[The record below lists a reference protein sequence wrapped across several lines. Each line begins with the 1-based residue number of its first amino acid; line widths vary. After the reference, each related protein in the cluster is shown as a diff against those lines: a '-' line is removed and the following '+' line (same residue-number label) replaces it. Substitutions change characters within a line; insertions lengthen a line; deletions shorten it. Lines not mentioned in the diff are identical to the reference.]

1 MPRQEGKTD
10 IFVNDLLR
18 KSGISL
24 SSQDADINIDL
35 RDALQSASKNGTG
48 NVGYP
53 DYCGIVNGYVFV
65 IEDKASVY
73 DHAKYL
79 DDKETELDMSQQA
92 VKKYALN
99 GAVHYA
105 IKIMASAPYEQLF
118 GFGVSGNED
127 GYRITPFFLRS
138 RETKPMIL
146 EPVNDFNSFSHN
158 NIGTYYCM
166 NVLKEEIDVDKTED
180 EVRKDAAELHEYL
193 RNYGSLTTEQKPIIV
208 SGILIAL
215 SEIDYKNFDINTL
228 VCDKTSSDGEKIF
241 IAIKKALKRIS
252 VENNLILRQFS
263 LIASNVQINTTNP
276 KLGKT
281 PLRFFTEFLYNRIFK
296 NIKYVASPADFIGR
310 FYSEFIS
317 YSGGDGQTLGIILTP
332 THITQLFCDLVK
344 ITDKDKIFDPCCGT
358 GGFLIAALH
367 NIIEQSKKTDE
378 EVRRIK
384 NNQLFGI
391 EMQDYMYTVGFTNL
405 LLRGCNTNNLICDSF
420 FNINTN
426 DLSGNGFTVGMINP
440 PYSQGSSKDK
450 MLYEINF
457 IFRMLGCLAPGA
469 RGIAIVPQS
478 TMVGNSKAELEIKRE
493 ILERH
498 TLEGV
503 ITLNPQTFFGVGVN
517 PCICIFTAGTPHR
530 KDKFVK
536 FIDFTDDGYVAEPKR
551 GLVKTESAD
560 AKKAHMLQ
568 VWNDEIVDDDI
579 CVKCKINFNDD
590 WIYNAQ
596 KNNELNLINELFV
609 PYKEKEELTKVIS
622 KLDTLILSKPNIP
635 RPTIVGKATS
645 DFRVDQIFDVKMSK
659 SINNNKLNSTPG
671 NIPYITRT
679 GLNNGILKFVCE
691 QGIEKLNP
699 GNVITIGVD
708 TQTVFYQKQ
717 AFYCGNNVLSL
728 SSENVDQYIGIF
740 IVGILDQ
747 IIKKK
752 YSYGYGAT
760 LTRIK
765 NLEIPLPITS
775 DGKPDWEFM
784 SDYIKTQFQI
794 VFEEELK
801 RLKSKLDEWY

>member
-92 VKKYALN
+92 IKKYALN

-146 EPVNDFNSFSHN
+146 EPVNDFNSFSHS

-166 NVLKEEIDVDKTED
+166 NVLKEEIDVDKTEN

-241 IAIKKALKRIS
+241 VAIKKALKRIS
-252 VENNLILRQFS
+252 VENSLILRQFS
-263 LIASNVQINTTNP
+263 LIASNVQINTANS

-310 FYSEFIS
+310 FYNEFIS

-332 THITQLFCDLVK
+332 THITQLFCDL
-344 ITDKDKIFDPCCGT
+344 INLTDKDKVFDPCCGT

-367 NIIEQSKKTDE
+367 NMIEKSGKTDE

-457 IFRMLGCLAPGA
+457 IFRMLGCLSPGA

-478 TMVGNSKAELEIKRE
+478 TMFGNSKVESEIKRE

-503 ITLNPQTFFGVGVN
+503 ITLNTQTFFGVGVN
-517 PCICIFTAGTPHR
+517 PCICVFTAGIPHR
-530 KDKFVK
+530 KDKLVK
-536 FIDFTDDGYVAEPKR
+536 FIDFSDDGYVVESKR

-560 AKKAHMLQ
+560 AKKTHMLQ
-568 VWNDEIVDDDI
+568 VWNGEVVDDDI
-579 CVKCKINFNDD
+579 CVCCTICSNDEWLHSSHTKIDVNFKKIN
-590 WIYNAQ
+590 
-596 KNNELNLINELFV
+596 
-609 PYKEKEELTKVIS
+609 YKDI
-622 KLDTLILSKPNIP
+622 
-635 RPTIVGKATS
+635 
-645 DFRVDQIFDVKMSK
+645 
-659 SINNNKLNSTPG
+659 
-671 NIPYITRT
+671 
-679 GLNNGILKFVCE
+679 
-691 QGIEKLNP
+691 
-699 GNVITIGVD
+699 
-708 TQTVFYQKQ
+708 
-717 AFYCGNNVLSL
+717 
-728 SSENVDQYIGIF
+728 
-740 IVGILDQ
+740 
-747 IIKKK
+747 
-752 YSYGYGAT
+752 
-760 LTRIK
+760 IK
-765 NLEIPLPITS
+765 NL
-775 DGKPDWEFM
+775 
-784 SDYIKTQFQI
+784 IKWTQ
-794 VFEEELK
+794 V
-801 RLKSKLDEWY
+801 

>member
-24 SSQDADINIDL
+24 SSQNADINIDL
-35 RDALQSASKNGTG
+35 RDALQTASKNGTG

-92 VKKYALN
+92 IKKYALN

-146 EPVNDFNSFSHN
+146 EPVNDFNSFSHS
-158 NIGTYYCM
+158 NIGTYYCT
-166 NVLKEEIDVDKTED
+166 NVLKEEIDVDKTE
-180 EVRKDAAELHEYL
+180 EEIQRDAAELHEYL
-193 RNYGSLTTEQKPIIV
+193 RSYGSLTTEQKPIIV

-228 VCDKTSSDGEKIF
+228 ICDKTSSDGEKIF
-241 IAIKKALKRIS
+241 VAIKKALKRIS
-252 VENNLILRQFS
+252 VENSLILRQFS
-263 LIASNVQINTTNP
+263 LIASNVQINTTNS

-296 NIKYVASPADFIGR
+296 NIKYVASPADFVGK

-332 THITQLFCDLVK
+332 THITQLFCDLVHL
-344 ITDKDKIFDPCCGT
+344 TDKDKVFDPCCGT

-367 NIIEQSKKTDE
+367 NMIEQSGKTDE
-378 EVRRIK
+378 EVQRIRDG
-384 NNQLFGI
+384 QLYGI
-391 EMQDYMYTVGFTNL
+391 EMQDYMYTVCFTNL
-405 LLRGCNTNNLICDSF
+405 LLRSCNTQNVICDNF
-420 FNINTN
+420 FNINVN
-426 DLSGNGFTVGMINP
+426 NLSGNGFTVGMINP
-440 PYSQGSSKDK
+440 PYSQGSSKDHL
-450 MLYEINF
+450 LYETNF
-457 IFRMLGCLAPGA
+457 VFRMLGCLATRA

-478 TMVGNSKAELEIKRE
+478 TMSGNSKAELEIKRE

-503 ITLNPQTFFGVGVN
+503 ITLNTQTFFGVGVN
-517 PCICIFTAGTPHR
+517 PCICVFTAGVPH
-530 KDKFVK
+530 KKNKLVK
-536 FIDFTDDGYVAEPKR
+536 FIDFSDDGYAVEPKR

-560 AKKAHMLQ
+560 IKKAHMLQ
-568 VWNDEIVDDDI
+568 VWNGEVVDNDMCVCCTVDSNDEWLFSSHARIDADF
-579 CVKCKINFNDD
+579 KKIN
-590 WIYNAQ
+590 Y
-596 KNNELNLINELFV
+596 KN
-609 PYKEKEELTKVIS
+609 
-622 KLDTLILSKPNIP
+622 
-635 RPTIVGKATS
+635 
-645 DFRVDQIFDVKMSK
+645 
-659 SINNNKLNSTPG
+659 
-671 NIPYITRT
+671 
-679 GLNNGILKFVCE
+679 
-691 QGIEKLNP
+691 
-699 GNVITIGVD
+699 
-708 TQTVFYQKQ
+708 
-717 AFYCGNNVLSL
+717 
-728 SSENVDQYIGIF
+728 
-740 IVGILDQ
+740 
-747 IIKKK
+747 IIKD
-752 YSYGYGAT
+752 
-760 LTRIK
+760 LIK
-765 NLEIPLPITS
+765 QTH
-775 DGKPDWEFM
+775 
-784 SDYIKTQFQI
+784 
-794 VFEEELK
+794 V
-801 RLKSKLDEWY
+801 

>member
-35 RDALQSASKNGTG
+35 RDALQTASKNGTG

-92 VKKYALN
+92 IKKYALN

-228 VCDKTSSDGEKIF
+228 ICDKTSSDGEKIF
-241 IAIKKALKRIS
+241 VAIKKALKRIS
-252 VENNLILRQFS
+252 VENSLILRQFS

-310 FYSEFIS
+310 FYNEFIS
-317 YSGGDGQTLGIILTP
+317 YSGGDGQTLGIVLTP
-332 THITQLFCDLVK
+332 THITQLFCDLVN
-344 ITDKDKIFDPCCGT
+344 ITDKDKVFDPCCGT
-358 GGFLIAALH
+358 GGFLIASLH
-367 NIIEQSKKTDE
+367 NMIEQSKKTDE

-478 TMVGNSKAELEIKRE
+478 TMFGNSKAESEIKRE

-517 PCICIFTAGTPHR
+517 PCICVFTAGIPHS
-530 KDKFVK
+530 KDKLVK
-536 FIDFTDDGYVAEPKR
+536 FIDFSDDGYVVEAKR

-568 VWNDEIVDDDI
+568 VWNGEVVDDDI
-579 CVKCKINFNDD
+579 CVCCTINSNDEWLYSSHTKIDVDFTKID
-590 WIYNAQ
+590 Y
-596 KNNELNLINELFV
+596 KNI
-609 PYKEKEELTKVIS
+609 
-622 KLDTLILSKPNIP
+622 
-635 RPTIVGKATS
+635 
-645 DFRVDQIFDVKMSK
+645 
-659 SINNNKLNSTPG
+659 
-671 NIPYITRT
+671 
-679 GLNNGILKFVCE
+679 
-691 QGIEKLNP
+691 
-699 GNVITIGVD
+699 
-708 TQTVFYQKQ
+708 
-717 AFYCGNNVLSL
+717 
-728 SSENVDQYIGIF
+728 
-740 IVGILDQ
+740 
-747 IIKKK
+747 
-752 YSYGYGAT
+752 
-760 LTRIK
+760 IK
-765 NLEIPLPITS
+765 NL
-775 DGKPDWEFM
+775 
-784 SDYIKTQFQI
+784 IK
-794 VFEEELK
+794 
-801 RLKSKLDEWY
+801 

>member
-35 RDALQSASKNGTG
+35 RDALQTASKNGTG

-92 VKKYALN
+92 IKKYALN

-146 EPVNDFNSFSHN
+146 EPVNDFNSFSHS

-166 NVLKEEIDVDKTED
+166 NVLKEEIDVDKTE
-180 EVRKDAAELHEYL
+180 EEIQRDAAELHEFL
-193 RNYGSLTTEQKPIIV
+193 RSYGSLTTEQKPIIV

-228 VCDKTSSDGEKIF
+228 ICDKTSSDGEKIF
-241 IAIKKALKRIS
+241 VAIKKALKRIS
-252 VENNLILRQFS
+252 VENSLILRQFS
-263 LIASNVQINTTNP
+263 LIASNVQINTINS

-296 NIKYVASPADFIGR
+296 NIKYVASPADFVGR
-310 FYSEFIS
+310 FYNEFIS

-332 THITQLFCDLVK
+332 THITQLFCDLVHL
-344 ITDKDKIFDPCCGT
+344 TDKDKVFDPCCGT

-367 NIIEQSKKTDE
+367 NMIEQSGKTDE
-378 EVRRIK
+378 EVQRIRDS
-384 NNQLFGI
+384 QLHGI
-391 EMQDYMYTVGFTNL
+391 EMQDYMYTVCFTNL
-405 LLRGCNTNNLICDSF
+405 LLRSCNTQNVICDNF
-420 FNINTN
+420 FNVNVN
-426 DLSGNGFTVGMINP
+426 NLSGNGFTVGMINP
-440 PYSQGSSKDK
+440 PYSQGSSKDHL
-450 MLYEINF
+450 LYETNF
-457 IFRMLGCLAPGA
+457 VFRMLGCLAPRA

-478 TMVGNSKAELEIKRE
+478 AMFGNSKAELEIKRE

-503 ITLNPQTFFGVGVN
+503 ITLNTQTFFGVGVN
-517 PCICIFTAGTPHR
+517 PCICVFTAGVPHS
-530 KDKFVK
+530 KDKLVK
-536 FIDFTDDGYVAEPKR
+536 FIDFSDDGYVVEPKR
-551 GLVKTESAD
+551 GLIKTESAD
-560 AKKAHMLQ
+560 AKKAHLLQ
-568 VWNDEIVDDDI
+568 VWNDEIVDNSI
-579 CVKCKINFNDD
+579 CIRCRINSSDD
-590 WIYNAQ
+590 WLYNAK
-596 KNNELNLINELFV
+596 KNEELNLTNKLFT
-609 PYKEKEELTKVIS
+609 PYKEKSELIKMIS
-622 KLDTLILSKPNIP
+622 ELDTLILSKPKMS
-635 RPTIVGKATS
+635 RETINEKVTANFTL
-645 DFRVDQIFDVKMSK
+645 RQIFPNIIRGTAIPKRIRK
-659 SINNNKLNSTPG
+659 PG
-671 NIPYITRT
+671 TLPYISASL
-679 GLNNGILKFVCE
+679 LNHGEADFVSVDEKYIYKDCLTVPFIGGENCTFYHDGEFVPSSDVAVLQNENFDKHIYVFLIGIL
-691 QGIEKLNP
+691 
-699 GNVITIGVD
+699 NVIMQKYSFG
-708 TQTVFYQKQ
+708 YKASLERLQKQ
-717 AFYCGNNVLSL
+717 
-728 SSENVDQYIGIF
+728 
-740 IVGILDQ
+740 
-747 IIKKK
+747 
-752 YSYGYGAT
+752 T
-760 LTRIK
+760 
-765 NLEIPLPITS
+765 IPLPITS
-775 DGKPDWEFM
+775 DGKPDFEFM

>member
-35 RDALQSASKNGTG
+35 RDALQTASKNGTG

-92 VKKYALN
+92 IKKYALN

-146 EPVNDFNSFSHN
+146 EPVNDFNSFSHS

-166 NVLKEEIDVDKTED
+166 NVLKEEIDVDKTE
-180 EVRKDAAELHEYL
+180 EEIQRDAAELHEFL
-193 RNYGSLTTEQKPIIV
+193 RSYGSLTTEQKPIIV

-228 VCDKTSSDGEKIF
+228 ICDKTSSDGEKIF
-241 IAIKKALKRIS
+241 VAIKKALKRIS
-252 VENNLILRQFS
+252 VENSLILRQFS
-263 LIASNVQINTTNP
+263 LIASNIQINTTNS

-296 NIKYVASPADFIGR
+296 NIKYVASPTDFIGR
-310 FYSEFIS
+310 FYNEFIS

-332 THITQLFCDLVK
+332 THITQLFCDLVNL
-344 ITDKDKIFDPCCGT
+344 TDKDKVFDPCCGT

-367 NIIEQSKKTDE
+367 NMIEKSGKTDE

-405 LLRGCNTNNLICDSF
+405 LLRSCNTNNLICDSF

-426 DLSGNGFTVGMINP
+426 HLSGNGFTVGMINP

-450 MLYEINF
+450 TLYEINF

-579 CVKCKINFNDD
+579 CVKHKINFNDD

-635 RPTIVGKATS
+635 RPTIVGKATA
-645 DFRVDQIFDVKMSK
+645 DFHIDQIFDVKMSK

-728 SSENVDQYIGIF
+728 SSENVDQYIGVF

-747 IIKKK
+747 IVKKK
-752 YSYGYGAT
+752 YNYGYGAT

>member
-35 RDALQSASKNGTG
+35 RDALQTASKNGTG

-92 VKKYALN
+92 IKKYALN

-146 EPVNDFNSFSHN
+146 EPVNDFNSFSHS

-241 IAIKKALKRIS
+241 VAIKKALKRIS
-252 VENNLILRQFS
+252 VENSLILRQFS

-310 FYSEFIS
+310 FYNEFIS
-317 YSGGDGQTLGIILTP
+317 YSGGDGQTLGIVLTP
-332 THITQLFCDLVK
+332 THITQLFCDLVNL
-344 ITDKDKIFDPCCGT
+344 TDKDKVFDPCCGT
-358 GGFLIAALH
+358 GGFLIASLH
-367 NIIEQSKKTDE
+367 NMIEQSKKTDE

-457 IFRMLGCLAPGA
+457 IFRMLGCLALGA

-478 TMVGNSKAELEIKRE
+478 TMFGNSKAESEIKRE

-517 PCICIFTAGTPHR
+517 PCICVFTAGIPHS
-530 KDKFVK
+530 KDKLVK
-536 FIDFTDDGYVAEPKR
+536 FIDFSDDGYVVEAKR

-560 AKKAHMLQ
+560 TKKAHMLQ
-568 VWNDEIVDDDI
+568 VWNGEIVDNDI
-579 CVKCKINFNDD
+579 CVCCTINSNDEWLYSSHTKIDVDFTKID
-590 WIYNAQ
+590 Y
-596 KNNELNLINELFV
+596 KNI
-609 PYKEKEELTKVIS
+609 
-622 KLDTLILSKPNIP
+622 
-635 RPTIVGKATS
+635 
-645 DFRVDQIFDVKMSK
+645 
-659 SINNNKLNSTPG
+659 
-671 NIPYITRT
+671 
-679 GLNNGILKFVCE
+679 
-691 QGIEKLNP
+691 
-699 GNVITIGVD
+699 
-708 TQTVFYQKQ
+708 
-717 AFYCGNNVLSL
+717 
-728 SSENVDQYIGIF
+728 
-740 IVGILDQ
+740 
-747 IIKKK
+747 
-752 YSYGYGAT
+752 
-760 LTRIK
+760 IK
-765 NLEIPLPITS
+765 NL
-775 DGKPDWEFM
+775 
-784 SDYIKTQFQI
+784 IK
-794 VFEEELK
+794 
-801 RLKSKLDEWY
+801 

>member
-35 RDALQSASKNGTG
+35 RDALQTASKNGTG
-48 NVGYP
+48 NIGYP

-92 VKKYALN
+92 IKKYALN

-146 EPVNDFNSFSHN
+146 EPVNDFNSFSHS

-166 NVLKEEIDVDKTED
+166 NVLKEEIDVDKTE
-180 EVRKDAAELHEYL
+180 EEIQRDAAELHEFL
-193 RNYGSLTTEQKPIIV
+193 RSYGSLTTEQKPIIV

-228 VCDKTSSDGEKIF
+228 ICDKTSSDGEKIF
-241 IAIKKALKRIS
+241 VAIKKALKRIS
-252 VENNLILRQFS
+252 VENSLILRQFS

-296 NIKYVASPADFIGR
+296 NIKYVASPADFVGR

-332 THITQLFCDLVK
+332 THITQLFCDLVHL
-344 ITDKDKIFDPCCGT
+344 TDKDKVFDPCCGT

-367 NIIEQSKKTDE
+367 NMIKQSGKTDE
-378 EVRRIK
+378 EVQRIRDC
-384 NNQLFGI
+384 QLHGI
-391 EMQDYMYTVGFTNL
+391 EMQDYMYTVCFTNL
-405 LLRGCNTNNLICDSF
+405 LLRSCNTQNVICDNF
-420 FNINTN
+420 FNINVN
-426 DLSGNGFTVGMINP
+426 NLSGNGFTVGMINP
-440 PYSQGSSKDK
+440 PYSQGSSKDHL
-450 MLYEINF
+450 LYETNF
-457 IFRMLGCLAPGA
+457 VFRMLGCLAPRA

-478 TMVGNSKAELEIKRE
+478 AMFGNSKAELEIKRE

-503 ITLNPQTFFGVGVN
+503 ITLNTQTFFGVGVN
-517 PCICIFTAGTPHR
+517 PCICVFTAGVPHS
-530 KDKFVK
+530 KDKLVK
-536 FIDFTDDGYVAEPKR
+536 FIDFSDDGYVVEAKR

-560 AKKAHMLQ
+560 AKKAHLLQ
-568 VWNDEIVDDDI
+568 VWNDKIVDNSI
-579 CVKCKINFNDD
+579 CIKCRINFSDD
-590 WIYNAQ
+590 WLYNAK
-596 KNNELNLINELFV
+596 KNEELNLTNKLFT
-609 PYKEKEELTKVIS
+609 PYKEKSELIKMIS
-622 KLDTLILSKPNIP
+622 ELDALILSKPKMS
-635 RPTIVGKATS
+635 RETINEKVTANFTLG
-645 DFRVDQIFDVKMSK
+645 QIFPNIIRGTAIPKRIRK
-659 SINNNKLNSTPG
+659 PG
-671 NIPYITRT
+671 TLPYISASL
-679 GLNNGILKFVCE
+679 LNHGEADFVSVDEKYIYKDCLTVPFIGGENCTFYHDGEFVPSSDVAVLQNENFDKHIYVFLIGIL
-691 QGIEKLNP
+691 
-699 GNVITIGVD
+699 NVIMRKYSFG
-708 TQTVFYQKQ
+708 YKASLERLQKQ
-717 AFYCGNNVLSL
+717 
-728 SSENVDQYIGIF
+728 
-740 IVGILDQ
+740 
-747 IIKKK
+747 
-752 YSYGYGAT
+752 T
-760 LTRIK
+760 
-765 NLEIPLPITS
+765 IPLPITS

>member
-1 MPRQEGKTD
+1 MPRQESKTD

-35 RDALQSASKNGTG
+35 RDALQTASKNGTG

-79 DDKETELDMSQQA
+79 DNEETELDMSQQA
-92 VKKYALN
+92 IKKYALN

-146 EPVNDFNSFSHN
+146 EPVNDFNSFSHS
-158 NIGTYYCM
+158 NIGTYYCT
-166 NVLKEEIDVDKTED
+166 NVLKEEIDVDKTEE

-193 RNYGSLTTEQKPIIV
+193 RSYGSLTTEQKPIIV

-228 VCDKTSSDGEKIF
+228 ICDKTSSDGEKIF
-241 IAIKKALKRIS
+241 VAIKKALKRIS
-252 VENNLILRQFS
+252 VENSLILRQFS
-263 LIASNVQINTTNP
+263 LIASNVQINTTNS

-332 THITQLFCDLVK
+332 THITQLFCDLVNL
-344 ITDKDKIFDPCCGT
+344 TDKDKVFDPCCGT

-367 NIIEQSKKTDE
+367 NMIEKSKKTDE
-378 EVRRIK
+378 EVQRIRDT
-384 NNQLFGI
+384 QLYGI
-391 EMQDYMYTVGFTNL
+391 EMQDYMYTVCFTNL
-405 LLRGCNTNNLICDSF
+405 LLRSCNTQNIICDSF
-420 FNINTN
+420 FNVNAN
-426 DLSGNGFTVGMINP
+426 NLSVNGFTVGMINP

-450 MLYEINF
+450 LLYEINF
-457 IFRMLGCLAPGA
+457 VFRMLGCLAPKA
-469 RGIAIVPQS
+469 RGIAIIPQS
-478 TMVGNSKAELEIKRE
+478 SMVGNSKAELEIKRE

-517 PCICIFTAGTPHR
+517 PCICIFTVGTPHR
-530 KDKFVK
+530 KDKLVK
-536 FIDFTDDGYVAEPKR
+536 FIDFTDDGYIVEAKR

-560 AKKAHMLQ
+560 TKKAHMLQ
-568 VWNDEIVDDDI
+568 VWNDEIIDDNI
-579 CVKCKINFNDD
+579 CVKRKINFNDD

-596 KNNELNLINELFV
+596 KNNKLNLINKLFV

-622 KLDTLILSKPNIP
+622 KLDTLILSRPNIP
-635 RPTIVGKATS
+635 RPTIVGKATANFS
-645 DFRVDQIFDVKMSK
+645 LGQIF
-659 SINNNKLNSTPG
+659 STITRGIQITKRNRKPG
-671 NIPYITRT
+671 TLPYISASL
-679 GLNNGILKFVCE
+679 LNHGEADFISVDEKYIYKDCLTVPFIGGENCTFYHDGKFVPSANVVILKN
-691 QGIEKLNP
+691 EKLDKFMY
-699 GNVITIGVD
+699 TFLIGIINIIMTRFNYGYVASLERL
-708 TQTVFYQKQ
+708 QKQ
-717 AFYCGNNVLSL
+717 
-728 SSENVDQYIGIF
+728 
-740 IVGILDQ
+740 
-747 IIKKK
+747 
-752 YSYGYGAT
+752 T
-760 LTRIK
+760 
-765 NLEIPLPITS
+765 IPLPITS
-775 DGKPDWEFM
+775 EGKPDWEFM

>member
-35 RDALQSASKNGTG
+35 RDALQTASKNGTG

-79 DDKETELDMSQQA
+79 DDEETELDMSQQA
-92 VKKYALN
+92 IKKYALN

-146 EPVNDFNSFSHN
+146 EPVNDFNSFSHS
-158 NIGTYYCM
+158 NIGTYYCT
-166 NVLKEEIDVDKTED
+166 NVLKEEIDVDKTEE

-193 RNYGSLTTEQKPIIV
+193 RSYGSLTTEQKPIIV

-228 VCDKTSSDGEKIF
+228 ICDKTSSDGEKIF
-241 IAIKKALKRIS
+241 VAIKKALKRIS
-252 VENNLILRQFS
+252 VENSLILRQFS
-263 LIASNVQINTTNP
+263 LIASNVQINTTNS

-281 PLRFFTEFLYNRIFK
+281 PLRFFTEFLYSRIFK

-332 THITQLFCDLVK
+332 THITQLFCDLVNL
-344 ITDKDKIFDPCCGT
+344 TDKDKVFDPCCGT

-367 NIIEQSKKTDE
+367 NMIEKSKKTDE
-378 EVRRIK
+378 EVQRIRDT
-384 NNQLFGI
+384 QLYGI
-391 EMQDYMYTVGFTNL
+391 EMQDYMYTVCFTNL
-405 LLRGCNTNNLICDSF
+405 LLRSCNTQNIICDSF
-420 FNINTN
+420 FNVNAN
-426 DLSGNGFTVGMINP
+426 NLSVNGFTVGMINP

-450 MLYEINF
+450 LLYEINF
-457 IFRMLGCLAPGA
+457 IFRMLGCLAPKA
-469 RGIAIVPQS
+469 RGIAIIPQS
-478 TMVGNSKAELEIKRE
+478 SMVGNSKAELEIKRE

-517 PCICIFTAGTPHR
+517 PCICIFTVGTPHR
-530 KDKFVK
+530 KDKLVK
-536 FIDFTDDGYVAEPKR
+536 FIDFTDDGYIVEAKR

-560 AKKAHMLQ
+560 TKKAHMLQ
-568 VWNDEIVDDDI
+568 VWNDEIIDDNI
-579 CVKCKINFNDD
+579 CVKRKINFNDD

-596 KNNELNLINELFV
+596 KNNKLNLINKLFV

-622 KLDTLILSKPNIP
+622 KLDTLILSRPNIP
-635 RPTIVGKATS
+635 RPTIVGKATANFS
-645 DFRVDQIFDVKMSK
+645 LGQIF
-659 SINNNKLNSTPG
+659 STITRGIQITKRNRKPG
-671 NIPYITRT
+671 TLPYISASL
-679 GLNNGILKFVCE
+679 LNHGEADFISVDEKYIYKDCLTVPFIGGENCTFYHDGKFVPSANVIILKN
-691 QGIEKLNP
+691 EKLDKFMY
-699 GNVITIGVD
+699 TFLIGIINIIMTRFNYGYVASLERL
-708 TQTVFYQKQ
+708 QKQ
-717 AFYCGNNVLSL
+717 
-728 SSENVDQYIGIF
+728 
-740 IVGILDQ
+740 
-747 IIKKK
+747 
-752 YSYGYGAT
+752 T
-760 LTRIK
+760 
-765 NLEIPLPITS
+765 IPLPITS
-775 DGKPDWEFM
+775 EGKPDWEFM

>member
-35 RDALQSASKNGTG
+35 RDALQTASKNGTG

-92 VKKYALN
+92 IKKYALN

-146 EPVNDFNSFSHN
+146 EPVNDFNSFSHS

-166 NVLKEEIDVDKTED
+166 NVLKEEIDVDKTE
-180 EVRKDAAELHEYL
+180 EEIQRDAAELHEFL
-193 RNYGSLTTEQKPIIV
+193 RSYGSLTTEQKPIIV

-228 VCDKTSSDGEKIF
+228 ICDKTSSDGEKIF
-241 IAIKKALKRIS
+241 VAIKKALKRIS
-252 VENNLILRQFS
+252 VENSLILRQFS
-263 LIASNVQINTTNP
+263 LIASNVQINTINS

-296 NIKYVASPADFIGR
+296 NIKYVASPADFVGR

-332 THITQLFCDLVK
+332 THITQLFCDL
-344 ITDKDKIFDPCCGT
+344 IHLTDKDKVFDPCCGT

-367 NIIEQSKKTDE
+367 NMIEQSGKTDE
-378 EVRRIK
+378 EVQRIRDG
-384 NNQLFGI
+384 QLHGI
-391 EMQDYMYTVGFTNL
+391 EMQDYMYTVCFTNL
-405 LLRGCNTNNLICDSF
+405 LLRSCNTQNVICDNF
-420 FNINTN
+420 FNVNVN
-426 DLSGNGFTVGMINP
+426 NLSGNGFTVGMINP
-440 PYSQGSSKDK
+440 PYSQGSSKDHL
-450 MLYEINF
+450 LYETNF
-457 IFRMLGCLAPGA
+457 VFRMLGCLAPRA

-478 TMVGNSKAELEIKRE
+478 AMFGNSKAELEIKRE

-503 ITLNPQTFFGVGVN
+503 ITLNTQTFFGVGVN
-517 PCICIFTAGTPHR
+517 PCICVFTAGVPHS
-530 KDKFVK
+530 KDKLVK
-536 FIDFTDDGYVAEPKR
+536 FIDFSDDGYVVEPKR

-560 AKKAHMLQ
+560 AKKAHLLQ
-568 VWNDEIVDDDI
+568 VWNDEIVDNSI
-579 CVKCKINFNDD
+579 CIKCRINSSDD
-590 WIYNAQ
+590 WLYNAK
-596 KNNELNLINELFV
+596 KNEELNLTNKLFT
-609 PYKEKEELTKVIS
+609 PYKEKSELIKMIS
-622 KLDTLILSKPNIP
+622 ELDTLILSKPKMS
-635 RPTIVGKATS
+635 RETINEKVTANFTLG
-645 DFRVDQIFDVKMSK
+645 QIFPNIIRGTAIPKRIRK
-659 SINNNKLNSTPG
+659 PG
-671 NIPYITRT
+671 TLPYISASL
-679 GLNNGILKFVCE
+679 LNHGEADFVSVDEKYIYKDCLTVPFIGGENCTFYHDGEFVPSSDVAVLQNENFDKHIYVFLIGIL
-691 QGIEKLNP
+691 
-699 GNVITIGVD
+699 NVIMQKYSFG
-708 TQTVFYQKQ
+708 YKASLERLQKQ
-717 AFYCGNNVLSL
+717 
-728 SSENVDQYIGIF
+728 
-740 IVGILDQ
+740 
-747 IIKKK
+747 
-752 YSYGYGAT
+752 T
-760 LTRIK
+760 
-765 NLEIPLPITS
+765 IPLPITS

>member
-35 RDALQSASKNGTG
+35 RDALQTASKNGTG

-92 VKKYALN
+92 IKKYALN

-146 EPVNDFNSFSHN
+146 EPVNDFNSFSHD

-166 NVLKEEIDVDKTED
+166 NVLKEEIDVDKTEE

-252 VENNLILRQFS
+252 VENSLILRRFS
-263 LIASNVQINTTNP
+263 LIASNVQINTTNS

-296 NIKYVASPADFIGR
+296 NIKYVASPADFVGR
-310 FYSEFIS
+310 FYNEFIS
-317 YSGGDGQTLGIILTP
+317 YSGGDGQTLGIVLTP
-332 THITQLFCDLVK
+332 THITQLFCDLVHL
-344 ITDKDKIFDPCCGT
+344 TDKDKVFDPCCGT

-367 NIIEQSKKTDE
+367 NMIEQSGKTDE
-378 EVRRIK
+378 EIRKIK
-384 NNQLFGI
+384 NNQLFGV

-478 TMVGNSKAELEIKRE
+478 TMFGNSKVESEIKRE

-517 PCICIFTAGTPHR
+517 PCICVFTAGIPHS
-530 KDKFVK
+530 KDKLVK
-536 FIDFTDDGYVAEPKR
+536 FIDFSDDGYVVEAKR

-568 VWNDEIVDDDI
+568 VWNGEVVDDNI
-579 CVKCKINFNDD
+579 CVCCTICSNDEWLHSSHTKIDVNFKKIN
-590 WIYNAQ
+590 
-596 KNNELNLINELFV
+596 
-609 PYKEKEELTKVIS
+609 YKDI
-622 KLDTLILSKPNIP
+622 
-635 RPTIVGKATS
+635 
-645 DFRVDQIFDVKMSK
+645 
-659 SINNNKLNSTPG
+659 
-671 NIPYITRT
+671 
-679 GLNNGILKFVCE
+679 
-691 QGIEKLNP
+691 
-699 GNVITIGVD
+699 
-708 TQTVFYQKQ
+708 
-717 AFYCGNNVLSL
+717 
-728 SSENVDQYIGIF
+728 
-740 IVGILDQ
+740 
-747 IIKKK
+747 
-752 YSYGYGAT
+752 
-760 LTRIK
+760 IK
-765 NLEIPLPITS
+765 NL
-775 DGKPDWEFM
+775 
-784 SDYIKTQFQI
+784 IKWTQ
-794 VFEEELK
+794 V
-801 RLKSKLDEWY
+801 

>member
-35 RDALQSASKNGTG
+35 RDALQTASKNGTG

-92 VKKYALN
+92 IKKYALN

-146 EPVNDFNSFSHN
+146 EPVNDFNSFSHS

-166 NVLKEEIDVDKTED
+166 NVLKEEIDVDKTE
-180 EVRKDAAELHEYL
+180 EEIQRDAAELHEFL
-193 RNYGSLTTEQKPIIV
+193 RSYGSLTTEQKPIIV

-228 VCDKTSSDGEKIF
+228 ICDKTSSDGEKIF
-241 IAIKKALKRIS
+241 VAIKKALKRIS
-252 VENNLILRQFS
+252 VENSLILRQFS
-263 LIASNVQINTTNP
+263 LIASNVQINTINS

-296 NIKYVASPADFIGR
+296 NIKYVASPADFVGR
-310 FYSEFIS
+310 FYNEFIS

-332 THITQLFCDLVK
+332 THITQLFCDLVHL
-344 ITDKDKIFDPCCGT
+344 TDKDKVFDPCCGT

-367 NIIEQSKKTDE
+367 NMIEQSGKTDE
-378 EVRRIK
+378 EVQRIRDS
-384 NNQLFGI
+384 QLHGI
-391 EMQDYMYTVGFTNL
+391 EMQDYMYTVCFTNL
-405 LLRGCNTNNLICDSF
+405 LLRSCNTQNVICDNF
-420 FNINTN
+420 FNVNVN
-426 DLSGNGFTVGMINP
+426 NLSGNGFTVGMINP
-440 PYSQGSSKDK
+440 PYSQGSSKDHL
-450 MLYEINF
+450 LYETNF
-457 IFRMLGCLAPGA
+457 VFRMLGCLAPRA

-478 TMVGNSKAELEIKRE
+478 AMFGNSKAELEIKRE

-503 ITLNPQTFFGVGVN
+503 ITLNTQTFFGVGVN
-517 PCICIFTAGTPHR
+517 PCICVFTAGVPHN
-530 KDKFVK
+530 KDKLVK
-536 FIDFTDDGYVAEPKR
+536 FIDFSDDGYVVEPKR
-551 GLVKTESAD
+551 GLIKTESAD
-560 AKKAHMLQ
+560 AKKAHLLQ
-568 VWNDEIVDDDI
+568 VWNDEIVDNSI
-579 CVKCKINFNDD
+579 CIRCRINSSDD
-590 WIYNAQ
+590 WLYNAK
-596 KNNELNLINELFV
+596 KNEELNLTNKLFT
-609 PYKEKEELTKVIS
+609 PYKEKSELIKMIS
-622 KLDTLILSKPNIP
+622 ELDTLILSKPKMS
-635 RPTIVGKATS
+635 RETINEKVTANFTL
-645 DFRVDQIFDVKMSK
+645 RQIFPNIIRGTAIPKRIRK
-659 SINNNKLNSTPG
+659 PG
-671 NIPYITRT
+671 TLPYISASL
-679 GLNNGILKFVCE
+679 LNHGEADFVSVDEKYIYKDCLTVPFIGGENCTFYHDGEFVPSSDVAVLQNENFDKHIYVFLIGIL
-691 QGIEKLNP
+691 
-699 GNVITIGVD
+699 NVIMQKYSFG
-708 TQTVFYQKQ
+708 YKASLERLQKQ
-717 AFYCGNNVLSL
+717 
-728 SSENVDQYIGIF
+728 
-740 IVGILDQ
+740 
-747 IIKKK
+747 
-752 YSYGYGAT
+752 T
-760 LTRIK
+760 
-765 NLEIPLPITS
+765 IPLPITS
-775 DGKPDWEFM
+775 DGKPDFEFM

>member
-35 RDALQSASKNGTG
+35 RDALQTASKNGTG

-92 VKKYALN
+92 IKKYALN

-146 EPVNDFNSFSHN
+146 EPVNDFNSFSHD

-166 NVLKEEIDVDKTED
+166 NVLKEEIDVDKTEE

-252 VENNLILRQFS
+252 VENSLILRRFS
-263 LIASNVQINTTNP
+263 LIASNVQINTTNSR
-276 KLGKT
+276 LGKT

-296 NIKYVASPADFIGR
+296 NIKYVASPADFVGR
-310 FYSEFIS
+310 FYNEFIS
-317 YSGGDGQTLGIILTP
+317 YSGGDGQTLGIVLTP
-332 THITQLFCDLVK
+332 THITQLFCDLVHL
-344 ITDKDKIFDPCCGT
+344 TDKDKVFDPCCGT

-367 NIIEQSKKTDE
+367 NMIEQSGKTDE
-378 EVRRIK
+378 EIRRIK
-384 NNQLFGI
+384 NNQLFGV

-478 TMVGNSKAELEIKRE
+478 TMFGNSKVESEIKRE

-517 PCICIFTAGTPHR
+517 PCICVFTAGIPHS
-530 KDKFVK
+530 KDKLIK
-536 FIDFTDDGYVAEPKR
+536 FIDFSDDGYVVEAKR

-568 VWNDEIVDDDI
+568 VWNGEVVDDNI
-579 CVKCKINFNDD
+579 CVCCTICSNDEWLYSSHTKIDVNFKKIN
-590 WIYNAQ
+590 
-596 KNNELNLINELFV
+596 
-609 PYKEKEELTKVIS
+609 YKDI
-622 KLDTLILSKPNIP
+622 
-635 RPTIVGKATS
+635 
-645 DFRVDQIFDVKMSK
+645 
-659 SINNNKLNSTPG
+659 
-671 NIPYITRT
+671 
-679 GLNNGILKFVCE
+679 
-691 QGIEKLNP
+691 
-699 GNVITIGVD
+699 
-708 TQTVFYQKQ
+708 
-717 AFYCGNNVLSL
+717 
-728 SSENVDQYIGIF
+728 
-740 IVGILDQ
+740 
-747 IIKKK
+747 
-752 YSYGYGAT
+752 
-760 LTRIK
+760 IK
-765 NLEIPLPITS
+765 NL
-775 DGKPDWEFM
+775 
-784 SDYIKTQFQI
+784 IKWTQ
-794 VFEEELK
+794 V
-801 RLKSKLDEWY
+801 

>member
-35 RDALQSASKNGTG
+35 RDALQTASKNGTG

-92 VKKYALN
+92 IKKYALN

-146 EPVNDFNSFSHN
+146 EPVNDFNSFSHS

-166 NVLKEEIDVDKTED
+166 NVLKEDIDVDKTED
-180 EVRKDAAELHEYL
+180 EVRKDAAELHEFL
-193 RNYGSLTTEQKPIIV
+193 RSYGSLTTEQKPIIV

-215 SEIDYKNFDINTL
+215 SEIDYKNFDISTL
-228 VCDKTSSDGEKIF
+228 ICDKTSSDGEKIF
-241 IAIKKALKRIS
+241 VAIKKALKRIS
-252 VENNLILRQFS
+252 VENSLILRQFS

-296 NIKYVASPADFIGR
+296 NIKYVASPADFVGR

-332 THITQLFCDLVK
+332 THITQLFCDL
-344 ITDKDKIFDPCCGT
+344 IHLTDKDKVFDPCCGT

-367 NIIEQSKKTDE
+367 NMIEKSGKTDE

-405 LLRGCNTNNLICDSF
+405 LLRSCNTNNLICDSF

-426 DLSGNGFTVGMINP
+426 HLSGNGFTVGMINP

-450 MLYEINF
+450 ILYEINF
-457 IFRMLGCLAPGA
+457 VFRMLGCLSPGA

-478 TMVGNSKAELEIKRE
+478 TMFGNSKA
-493 ILERH
+493 
-498 TLEGV
+498 
-503 ITLNPQTFFGVGVN
+503 
-517 PCICIFTAGTPHR
+517 
-530 KDKFVK
+530 
-536 FIDFTDDGYVAEPKR
+536 
-551 GLVKTESAD
+551 
-560 AKKAHMLQ
+560 
-568 VWNDEIVDDDI
+568 
-579 CVKCKINFNDD
+579 
-590 WIYNAQ
+590 
-596 KNNELNLINELFV
+596 
-609 PYKEKEELTKVIS
+609 
-622 KLDTLILSKPNIP
+622 
-635 RPTIVGKATS
+635 
-645 DFRVDQIFDVKMSK
+645 
-659 SINNNKLNSTPG
+659 
-671 NIPYITRT
+671 
-679 GLNNGILKFVCE
+679 
-691 QGIEKLNP
+691 
-699 GNVITIGVD
+699 
-708 TQTVFYQKQ
+708 
-717 AFYCGNNVLSL
+717 
-728 SSENVDQYIGIF
+728 
-740 IVGILDQ
+740 
-747 IIKKK
+747 
-752 YSYGYGAT
+752 
-760 LTRIK
+760 
-765 NLEIPLPITS
+765 
-775 DGKPDWEFM
+775 
-784 SDYIKTQFQI
+784 
-794 VFEEELK
+794 
-801 RLKSKLDEWY
+801 

>member
-1 MPRQEGKTD
+1 MSRQEGKTD

-18 KSGISL
+18 KSGINL

-35 RDALQSASKNGTG
+35 RDALQTASKNGTG

-73 DHAKYL
+73 DHVKYL

-92 VKKYALN
+92 IKKYALN

-146 EPVNDFNSFSHN
+146 EPVNDFNSFSHS

-166 NVLKEEIDVDKTED
+166 NVLKEEIDVDKTE
-180 EVRKDAAELHEYL
+180 EEIQRDAAELHEFL
-193 RNYGSLTTEQKPIIV
+193 RSYGSLTTEQKPIIV

-215 SEIDYKNFDINTL
+215 SEIDYKNFDISTL
-228 VCDKTSSDGEKIF
+228 ICDKTSSDGEKIF

-252 VENNLILRQFS
+252 VENSLILRQFS

-296 NIKYVASPADFIGR
+296 NIKYVASPADFVGR
-310 FYSEFIS
+310 FYNEFIS
-317 YSGGDGQTLGIILTP
+317 YSGGDGQTLGIVLTP
-332 THITQLFCDLVK
+332 THITQLFCDLVHL
-344 ITDKDKIFDPCCGT
+344 TDKDKVFDPCCGT

-367 NIIEQSKKTDE
+367 NMIEQSGKTDE
-378 EVRRIK
+378 EVQRIRDG
-384 NNQLFGI
+384 QLHGI
-391 EMQDYMYTVGFTNL
+391 EMQDYMYTVCFTNL
-405 LLRGCNTNNLICDSF
+405 LLRSCNTQNVICDNF
-420 FNINTN
+420 FNVNVN
-426 DLSGNGFTVGMINP
+426 SLSGNGFTVGMINP
-440 PYSQGSSKDK
+440 PYSQGSSKDHL
-450 MLYEINF
+450 LYETNF
-457 IFRMLGCLAPGA
+457 VFRMLGCLAPRA

-478 TMVGNSKAELEIKRE
+478 AMFGNSKAELEIKRE

-503 ITLNPQTFFGVGVN
+503 ITLNTQTFFGVGVN
-517 PCICIFTAGTPHR
+517 PCICVFTAGVPHS
-530 KDKFVK
+530 KDKLVK
-536 FIDFTDDGYVAEPKR
+536 FIDFSDDGYIVEPKR

-560 AKKAHMLQ
+560 AKKAHLLQ
-568 VWNDEIVDDDI
+568 VWNDEIVDNSI
-579 CVKCKINFNDD
+579 CIKCRINFSDD
-590 WIYNAQ
+590 WLYNAK
-596 KNNELNLINELFV
+596 KNEELNLTNKLFT
-609 PYKEKEELTKVIS
+609 PYKEKSELIKMIS
-622 KLDTLILSKPNIP
+622 ELDTLILSKPKMS
-635 RPTIVGKATS
+635 RETINEKVTANFTLG
-645 DFRVDQIFDVKMSK
+645 QIFPNIIRGTAIPKRIRK
-659 SINNNKLNSTPG
+659 PG
-671 NIPYITRT
+671 TLPYISASL
-679 GLNNGILKFVCE
+679 LNHGEADFVSVDEKYIYKDCLTVPFIGGENCTFYHDGEFVPSSDVAVLQNENFDKHIYVFLIGIL
-691 QGIEKLNP
+691 
-699 GNVITIGVD
+699 NVIMQKYSFG
-708 TQTVFYQKQ
+708 YKASLERLQKQ
-717 AFYCGNNVLSL
+717 
-728 SSENVDQYIGIF
+728 
-740 IVGILDQ
+740 
-747 IIKKK
+747 
-752 YSYGYGAT
+752 T
-760 LTRIK
+760 
-765 NLEIPLPITS
+765 IPLPITS

>member
-35 RDALQSASKNGTG
+35 RDALQTASKNGTG

-73 DHAKYL
+73 DHAKYI

-92 VKKYALN
+92 IKKYALN

-241 IAIKKALKRIS
+241 VAIKKALKRIS
-252 VENNLILRQFS
+252 VENSLILRQFS

-310 FYSEFIS
+310 FYNEFIS
-317 YSGGDGQTLGIILTP
+317 YSGGDGQTLGIVLTP
-332 THITQLFCDLVK
+332 THITQLFCDLVNL
-344 ITDKDKIFDPCCGT
+344 TDKDKVFDPCCGT
-358 GGFLIAALH
+358 GGFLIASLH
-367 NIIEQSKKTDE
+367 NMIEQSKKTDE

-478 TMVGNSKAELEIKRE
+478 TMFGNSKAESEIKRE

-517 PCICIFTAGTPHR
+517 PCICVFTAGIPHS
-530 KDKFVK
+530 KDKLVK
-536 FIDFTDDGYVAEPKR
+536 FIDFSDDGYVVEPKR
-551 GLVKTESAD
+551 GLIKTESAD

-568 VWNDEIVDDDI
+568 VWNGEVVDDDI
-579 CVKCKINFNDD
+579 CVCCTICSNDEWLHSSHTKIDVNFKKIN
-590 WIYNAQ
+590 
-596 KNNELNLINELFV
+596 
-609 PYKEKEELTKVIS
+609 YKDI
-622 KLDTLILSKPNIP
+622 
-635 RPTIVGKATS
+635 
-645 DFRVDQIFDVKMSK
+645 
-659 SINNNKLNSTPG
+659 
-671 NIPYITRT
+671 
-679 GLNNGILKFVCE
+679 
-691 QGIEKLNP
+691 
-699 GNVITIGVD
+699 
-708 TQTVFYQKQ
+708 
-717 AFYCGNNVLSL
+717 
-728 SSENVDQYIGIF
+728 
-740 IVGILDQ
+740 
-747 IIKKK
+747 
-752 YSYGYGAT
+752 
-760 LTRIK
+760 IK
-765 NLEIPLPITS
+765 NL
-775 DGKPDWEFM
+775 
-784 SDYIKTQFQI
+784 IKWT
-794 VFEEELK
+794 
-801 RLKSKLDEWY
+801 

>member
-35 RDALQSASKNGTG
+35 RDALQTASKNGTG

-92 VKKYALN
+92 IKKYALN

-146 EPVNDFNSFSHN
+146 EPVNDFNSFSHD

-166 NVLKEEIDVDKTED
+166 NVLKEEIDVDKTEE

-252 VENNLILRQFS
+252 VENSLILRRFS
-263 LIASNVQINTTNP
+263 LIASNVQINTTNS

-296 NIKYVASPADFIGR
+296 NIKYVASPADFVGR
-310 FYSEFIS
+310 FYNEFIS
-317 YSGGDGQTLGIILTP
+317 YSGGDGQTLGIVLTP
-332 THITQLFCDLVK
+332 THITQLFCDLVHL
-344 ITDKDKIFDPCCGT
+344 TDKDKVFDPCCGT

-367 NIIEQSKKTDE
+367 NMIEQSGKTDE
-378 EVRRIK
+378 EIRRIK
-384 NNQLFGI
+384 NNQLFGV

-478 TMVGNSKAELEIKRE
+478 TMFGNSKVESEIKRE

-517 PCICIFTAGTPHR
+517 PCICVFTAGIPHS
-530 KDKFVK
+530 KDKLIK
-536 FIDFTDDGYVAEPKR
+536 FIDFSDDGYVVEAKR

-568 VWNDEIVDDDI
+568 VWNGEIVDDNI
-579 CVKCKINFNDD
+579 CVCCTICSNDEWLYSSHTKIDVNFKKIN
-590 WIYNAQ
+590 
-596 KNNELNLINELFV
+596 
-609 PYKEKEELTKVIS
+609 YKDI
-622 KLDTLILSKPNIP
+622 
-635 RPTIVGKATS
+635 
-645 DFRVDQIFDVKMSK
+645 
-659 SINNNKLNSTPG
+659 
-671 NIPYITRT
+671 
-679 GLNNGILKFVCE
+679 
-691 QGIEKLNP
+691 
-699 GNVITIGVD
+699 
-708 TQTVFYQKQ
+708 
-717 AFYCGNNVLSL
+717 
-728 SSENVDQYIGIF
+728 
-740 IVGILDQ
+740 
-747 IIKKK
+747 
-752 YSYGYGAT
+752 
-760 LTRIK
+760 IK
-765 NLEIPLPITS
+765 NL
-775 DGKPDWEFM
+775 
-784 SDYIKTQFQI
+784 IKWTQ
-794 VFEEELK
+794 V
-801 RLKSKLDEWY
+801 

>member
-35 RDALQSASKNGTG
+35 RDALQTASKNGTG
-48 NVGYP
+48 NIGYP

-92 VKKYALN
+92 IKKYALN

-146 EPVNDFNSFSHN
+146 EPVNDFNSFSHS
-158 NIGTYYCM
+158 NIGTYYCI
-166 NVLKEEIDVDKTED
+166 NVLKEEIDVDKTE
-180 EVRKDAAELHEYL
+180 EEIQRDAAELHEFL
-193 RNYGSLTTEQKPIIV
+193 RSYGSLTTEQKPIIV

-228 VCDKTSSDGEKIF
+228 ICDKTSSDGEKIF
-241 IAIKKALKRIS
+241 VAIKKALKRIS
-252 VENNLILRQFS
+252 VENSLILRQFS
-263 LIASNVQINTTNP
+263 LIASNVQINTINS

-296 NIKYVASPADFIGR
+296 NIKYVASPADFVGR

-332 THITQLFCDLVK
+332 THITQLFCDL
-344 ITDKDKIFDPCCGT
+344 IHLTDKDKVFDPCCGT

-367 NIIEQSKKTDE
+367 NMIEQSGKTDE
-378 EVRRIK
+378 EVQRIRDG
-384 NNQLFGI
+384 QLHGI
-391 EMQDYMYTVGFTNL
+391 EMQDYMYTVCFTNL
-405 LLRGCNTNNLICDSF
+405 LLRSCNTQNVICDNF
-420 FNINTN
+420 FNVNVN
-426 DLSGNGFTVGMINP
+426 NLSGNGFTVGMINP
-440 PYSQGSSKDK
+440 PYSQGSSKDHL
-450 MLYEINF
+450 LYETNF
-457 IFRMLGCLAPGA
+457 VFRMLGCLAPRA

-478 TMVGNSKAELEIKRE
+478 AMFGNSKAELEIKRE

-503 ITLNPQTFFGVGVN
+503 ITLNTQTFFGVGVN
-517 PCICIFTAGTPHR
+517 PCICVFTAGVPHS
-530 KDKFVK
+530 KDKLVK
-536 FIDFTDDGYVAEPKR
+536 FIDFSDDGYVVEPKR

-560 AKKAHMLQ
+560 AKKAHLLQ
-568 VWNDEIVDDDI
+568 VWNDEIVDNSI
-579 CVKCKINFNDD
+579 CIKCRINSSDD
-590 WIYNAQ
+590 WLYNAK
-596 KNNELNLINELFV
+596 KNEELNLTNKLFT
-609 PYKEKEELTKVIS
+609 PYKEKSELIKMIS
-622 KLDTLILSKPNIP
+622 ELDTLILSKPKIS
-635 RPTIVGKATS
+635 RETINEKVTANFTLG
-645 DFRVDQIFDVKMSK
+645 QIFPNIIRGTAIPKRIRK
-659 SINNNKLNSTPG
+659 PG
-671 NIPYITRT
+671 TFPYISASL
-679 GLNNGILKFVCE
+679 LNHGEAGFISVDEKYIYKDCLTVPFIGGENCTFYHDGEFVPSSDVAVLQNENFDKHIYVFLIGIL
-691 QGIEKLNP
+691 
-699 GNVITIGVD
+699 NVIMQKYSFG
-708 TQTVFYQKQ
+708 YKASLERLQKQ
-717 AFYCGNNVLSL
+717 
-728 SSENVDQYIGIF
+728 
-740 IVGILDQ
+740 
-747 IIKKK
+747 
-752 YSYGYGAT
+752 T
-760 LTRIK
+760 
-765 NLEIPLPITS
+765 IPLPITS

>member
-35 RDALQSASKNGTG
+35 RDALQTASKNGTG

-92 VKKYALN
+92 IKKYALN

-146 EPVNDFNSFSHN
+146 EPVNDFNSFSHD

-166 NVLKEEIDVDKTED
+166 NVLKEKIDVDKTED

-241 IAIKKALKRIS
+241 VAIKKALKRIS
-252 VENNLILRQFS
+252 VENSLILRQFS

-310 FYSEFIS
+310 FYNEFIS
-317 YSGGDGQTLGIILTP
+317 YSGGDGQTLGIVLTP
-332 THITQLFCDLVK
+332 THITQLFCDLVNL
-344 ITDKDKIFDPCCGT
+344 TDKDKVFDPCCGT
-358 GGFLIAALH
+358 GGFLIASLH
-367 NIIEQSKKTDE
+367 NMIEQSKKTDE

-478 TMVGNSKAELEIKRE
+478 TMFGNSKAESEIKRE

-517 PCICIFTAGTPHR
+517 PCICVFTAGIPHS
-530 KDKFVK
+530 KDKLVK
-536 FIDFTDDGYVAEPKR
+536 FIDFSDDGYVVEAKR

-560 AKKAHMLQ
+560 TKKAHMLQ
-568 VWNDEIVDDDI
+568 VWNGEIVDNDI
-579 CVKCKINFNDD
+579 CVCCTINSNDEWLYSSHTKIDVDFTKID
-590 WIYNAQ
+590 Y
-596 KNNELNLINELFV
+596 KNI
-609 PYKEKEELTKVIS
+609 
-622 KLDTLILSKPNIP
+622 
-635 RPTIVGKATS
+635 
-645 DFRVDQIFDVKMSK
+645 
-659 SINNNKLNSTPG
+659 
-671 NIPYITRT
+671 
-679 GLNNGILKFVCE
+679 
-691 QGIEKLNP
+691 
-699 GNVITIGVD
+699 
-708 TQTVFYQKQ
+708 
-717 AFYCGNNVLSL
+717 
-728 SSENVDQYIGIF
+728 
-740 IVGILDQ
+740 
-747 IIKKK
+747 
-752 YSYGYGAT
+752 
-760 LTRIK
+760 IK
-765 NLEIPLPITS
+765 NL
-775 DGKPDWEFM
+775 
-784 SDYIKTQFQI
+784 IK
-794 VFEEELK
+794 
-801 RLKSKLDEWY
+801 

>member
-35 RDALQSASKNGTG
+35 RDALQTASKNGTG

-92 VKKYALN
+92 IKKYALN

-146 EPVNDFNSFSHN
+146 EPVNDFNSFSHS

-166 NVLKEEIDVDKTED
+166 NVLKEEIDVDKTE
-180 EVRKDAAELHEYL
+180 EEIQRDAAELHEYL
-193 RNYGSLTTEQKPIIV
+193 RSYGSLTTEQKPIIV

-228 VCDKTSSDGEKIF
+228 ICDKTSSDGEKIF
-241 IAIKKALKRIS
+241 VTIKKALKRIS
-252 VENNLILRQFS
+252 VENSLILRQFS

-296 NIKYVASPADFIGR
+296 NIKYVASPTDFIGR
-310 FYSEFIS
+310 FYNEFIS

-332 THITQLFCDLVK
+332 THITQLFCDLVNL
-344 ITDKDKIFDPCCGT
+344 TDKDKVFDPCCGT

-367 NIIEQSKKTDE
+367 NMIEKSGKTDE

-405 LLRGCNTNNLICDSF
+405 LLRSCNTNNLICDSF

-426 DLSGNGFTVGMINP
+426 HLSGNGFTVGMINP

-450 MLYEINF
+450 TLYEINF

-579 CVKCKINFNDD
+579 CVKHKINFNDD

-645 DFRVDQIFDVKMSK
+645 DFHIDQIFDVKMSK

-691 QGIEKLNP
+691 QGTEKLNP

-728 SSENVDQYIGIF
+728 SSENVDQYIGVF

-747 IIKKK
+747 IVKKK
-752 YSYGYGAT
+752 YNYGYGAT

>member
-35 RDALQSASKNGTG
+35 RDALQTASKNGTG

-73 DHAKYL
+73 DHAKYI

-92 VKKYALN
+92 IKKYALN

-146 EPVNDFNSFSHN
+146 EPVNDFNSFSHD

-166 NVLKEEIDVDKTED
+166 NVLKEKIDVDKTED

-241 IAIKKALKRIS
+241 VAIKKALKRIS
-252 VENNLILRQFS
+252 VENSLILRQFS

-310 FYSEFIS
+310 FYNEFIS
-317 YSGGDGQTLGIILTP
+317 YSGGDGQTLGIVLTP
-332 THITQLFCDLVK
+332 THITQLFCDLVNL
-344 ITDKDKIFDPCCGT
+344 TDKDKVFDPCCGT
-358 GGFLIAALH
+358 GGFLIASLH
-367 NIIEQSKKTDE
+367 NMIEQSKKTDE

-405 LLRGCNTNNLICDSF
+405 LLRCCNTNNLICDSF

-478 TMVGNSKAELEIKRE
+478 TMFGNSKVESEIKRE

-503 ITLNPQTFFGVGVN
+503 ITLNTQTFFGVGVN
-517 PCICIFTAGTPHR
+517 PCICVFTAGVPHS
-530 KDKFVK
+530 KDKLVK
-536 FIDFTDDGYVAEPKR
+536 FIDFSDDGYVVEAKR

-560 AKKAHMLQ
+560 TKKAHMLQ
-568 VWNDEIVDDDI
+568 VWNGEIVDNDI
-579 CVKCKINFNDD
+579 CVCCTINSNDEWLYSSHTKIDVDFTKID
-590 WIYNAQ
+590 Y
-596 KNNELNLINELFV
+596 KNI
-609 PYKEKEELTKVIS
+609 
-622 KLDTLILSKPNIP
+622 
-635 RPTIVGKATS
+635 
-645 DFRVDQIFDVKMSK
+645 
-659 SINNNKLNSTPG
+659 
-671 NIPYITRT
+671 
-679 GLNNGILKFVCE
+679 
-691 QGIEKLNP
+691 
-699 GNVITIGVD
+699 
-708 TQTVFYQKQ
+708 
-717 AFYCGNNVLSL
+717 
-728 SSENVDQYIGIF
+728 
-740 IVGILDQ
+740 
-747 IIKKK
+747 
-752 YSYGYGAT
+752 
-760 LTRIK
+760 IK
-765 NLEIPLPITS
+765 NL
-775 DGKPDWEFM
+775 
-784 SDYIKTQFQI
+784 IK
-794 VFEEELK
+794 
-801 RLKSKLDEWY
+801 

>member
-35 RDALQSASKNGTG
+35 RDALQTASKNGTG

-53 DYCGIVNGYVFV
+53 DYCGIVNGYVFI

-92 VKKYALN
+92 IKKYALN

-146 EPVNDFNSFSHN
+146 EPVNDFNSFSHS

-166 NVLKEEIDVDKTED
+166 NVLKEEIDVDKTE
-180 EVRKDAAELHEYL
+180 EEIQRDAAELHEFL
-193 RNYGSLTTEQKPIIV
+193 RSYGSLTTEQKPIIV

-228 VCDKTSSDGEKIF
+228 ICDKTSSDGEKIF
-241 IAIKKALKRIS
+241 VAIKKALKRIS
-252 VENNLILRQFS
+252 VENSLILRQFS
-263 LIASNVQINTTNP
+263 LIASNVQINTINP

-296 NIKYVASPADFIGR
+296 NIKYVASPADFVGR

-332 THITQLFCDLVK
+332 THITQLFCDL
-344 ITDKDKIFDPCCGT
+344 IHLTDKDKVFDPCCGT

-367 NIIEQSKKTDE
+367 NMIEQSGKTDE
-378 EVRRIK
+378 EVQRIRDS
-384 NNQLFGI
+384 QLHGI
-391 EMQDYMYTVGFTNL
+391 EMQDYMYTVCFTNL
-405 LLRGCNTNNLICDSF
+405 LLRSCNTQNVICDNF
-420 FNINTN
+420 FNVNVN
-426 DLSGNGFTVGMINP
+426 NLSGNGFTVGMINP
-440 PYSQGSSKDK
+440 PYSQGSSKDHL
-450 MLYEINF
+450 LYETNF
-457 IFRMLGCLAPGA
+457 VFRMLGCLAPRA

-478 TMVGNSKAELEIKRE
+478 AMFGNSKAELEIKRE

-503 ITLNPQTFFGVGVN
+503 ITLNTQTFFGVGVN
-517 PCICIFTAGTPHR
+517 PCICVFTAGVPHS
-530 KDKFVK
+530 KDKLVK
-536 FIDFTDDGYVAEPKR
+536 FIDFSDDGYVVEPKR

-560 AKKAHMLQ
+560 AKKAHLLQ
-568 VWNDEIVDDDI
+568 VWNDEIVDNSI
-579 CVKCKINFNDD
+579 CIKCRINFSDD
-590 WIYNAQ
+590 WLYNAK
-596 KNNELNLINELFV
+596 KNEELNLTNKLFT
-609 PYKEKEELTKVIS
+609 PYKEKSELIKMIS
-622 KLDTLILSKPNIP
+622 ELDTLILLKPKMSRETINEKVTANFTLGQIFPNIIRGTAIP
-635 RPTIVGKATS
+635 KRIRK
-645 DFRVDQIFDVKMSK
+645 
-659 SINNNKLNSTPG
+659 PG
-671 NIPYITRT
+671 TLPYISASL
-679 GLNNGILKFVCE
+679 LNHGEADFVSVDEKYIYKDCLTVPFIGGENCTFYHDGEFVPSSDVAVLQNENFDKHIYVFLIGIL
-691 QGIEKLNP
+691 
-699 GNVITIGVD
+699 NVIMRKYSFG
-708 TQTVFYQKQ
+708 YKASLERLQKQ
-717 AFYCGNNVLSL
+717 A
-728 SSENVDQYIGIF
+728 
-740 IVGILDQ
+740 
-747 IIKKK
+747 
-752 YSYGYGAT
+752 
-760 LTRIK
+760 
-765 NLEIPLPITS
+765 IPLPITH

>member
-92 VKKYALN
+92 IKKYALN

-166 NVLKEEIDVDKTED
+166 NVLKEEIDVDKTE
-180 EVRKDAAELHEYL
+180 EEIQKDAAELHEFL
-193 RNYGSLTTEQKPIIV
+193 RSYGSLTTEQKPIIV

-228 VCDKTSSDGEKIF
+228 ICDKTSSDGEKIF
-241 IAIKKALKRIS
+241 VAIKKALKRIS
-252 VENNLILRQFS
+252 VENSLILRQFS
-263 LIASNVQINTTNP
+263 LIASNVQINTTNS

-296 NIKYVASPADFIGR
+296 NIKYVASPTDFIGR
-310 FYSEFIS
+310 FYNEFIS

-332 THITQLFCDLVK
+332 THITQLFCDLVNL
-344 ITDKDKIFDPCCGT
+344 TDKDKVFDPCCGT

-367 NIIEQSKKTDE
+367 NMIEKSGKTDE

-405 LLRGCNTNNLICDSF
+405 LLRSCDTNNLICDSF

-426 DLSGNGFTVGMINP
+426 HLSGNGFTVGMINP

-503 ITLNPQTFFGVGVN
+503 ITLNTQTFFGVGVN
-517 PCICIFTAGTPHR
+517 PCICVFTAGVPHR

-579 CVKCKINFNDD
+579 CVKHKINFNDD

-596 KNNELNLINELFV
+596 KNNKLNLINELFV

-622 KLDTLILSKPNIP
+622 KLDTLILSKPNIQ
-635 RPTIVGKATS
+635 RPTIVGKATA
-645 DFRVDQIFDVKMSK
+645 DFRIDQIFDVKMSK

-740 IVGILDQ
+740 IVRILDQ
-747 IIKKK
+747 IVKKK
-752 YSYGYGAT
+752 YNYGYGAT

-765 NLEIPLPITS
+765 NLEISLPITH

>member
-35 RDALQSASKNGTG
+35 RDALQTASKNGTG

-92 VKKYALN
+92 IKKYALN

-146 EPVNDFNSFSHN
+146 EPVNDFNSFSHS

-166 NVLKEEIDVDKTED
+166 NVLKEEIDVDKTE
-180 EVRKDAAELHEYL
+180 EEIQRDAAELHEFL
-193 RNYGSLTTEQKPIIV
+193 RSYGSLTTEQKPIIV

-228 VCDKTSSDGEKIF
+228 ICDKTSSDGEKIF
-241 IAIKKALKRIS
+241 VAIKKALKRIS
-252 VENNLILRQFS
+252 VENSLILRQFS
-263 LIASNVQINTTNP
+263 LIASNVQINTINS

-296 NIKYVASPADFIGR
+296 NIKYVASPADFVGR

-332 THITQLFCDLVK
+332 THITQLFCDLVHL
-344 ITDKDKIFDPCCGT
+344 TDKDKVFDPCCGT

-367 NIIEQSKKTDE
+367 NMIEQSGKTDE
-378 EVRRIK
+378 EVQRIRDG
-384 NNQLFGI
+384 QLHGI
-391 EMQDYMYTVGFTNL
+391 EMQDYMYTVCFTNL
-405 LLRGCNTNNLICDSF
+405 LLRSCNTQNVICDNF
-420 FNINTN
+420 FNINVN
-426 DLSGNGFTVGMINP
+426 NLSGNGFTVGMINP
-440 PYSQGSSKDK
+440 PYSQGSSKDHL
-450 MLYEINF
+450 LYETNF
-457 IFRMLGCLAPGA
+457 VFRMLGCLAPRA

-478 TMVGNSKAELEIKRE
+478 AMFGNSKAELEIRRE

-503 ITLNPQTFFGVGVN
+503 ITLNTQTFFGVGVN
-517 PCICIFTAGTPHR
+517 PCICVFTAGVPHS
-530 KDKFVK
+530 KDKLVK
-536 FIDFTDDGYVAEPKR
+536 FIDFSDDGYVVEPKR

-560 AKKAHMLQ
+560 AKKAHLLQ
-568 VWNDEIVDDDI
+568 VWNDEIVDNSI
-579 CVKCKINFNDD
+579 CIKCRINSSDD
-590 WIYNAQ
+590 WLYNAK
-596 KNNELNLINELFV
+596 KNEELNLTNKLFT
-609 PYKEKEELTKVIS
+609 PYKEKSELIKMIS
-622 KLDTLILSKPNIP
+622 ELDTLILSKPKMS
-635 RPTIVGKATS
+635 RETINEKVTAN
-645 DFRVDQIFDVKMSK
+645 FPLIQIFPNIIRGTAIPKRIRK
-659 SINNNKLNSTPG
+659 PG
-671 NIPYITRT
+671 TLPYISASL
-679 GLNNGILKFVCE
+679 LNHGEADFVSADEKYIYKDCLTVPFIGGENCTFYHDGEFVPSSDVAVLQNENFDKHIYIFLIGIL
-691 QGIEKLNP
+691 
-699 GNVITIGVD
+699 NVIMQKYSFG
-708 TQTVFYQKQ
+708 YKASLERLQKQ
-717 AFYCGNNVLSL
+717 
-728 SSENVDQYIGIF
+728 
-740 IVGILDQ
+740 
-747 IIKKK
+747 
-752 YSYGYGAT
+752 T
-760 LTRIK
+760 
-765 NLEIPLPITS
+765 IPLPITP

>member
-35 RDALQSASKNGTG
+35 RDALQTASKNGTG

-79 DDKETELDMSQQA
+79 DNEETELDMSQQA
-92 VKKYALN
+92 IKKYALN

-118 GFGVSGNED
+118 GFGVSGNAD

-146 EPVNDFNSFSHN
+146 EPVNDFNSFSHS
-158 NIGTYYCM
+158 NIGTYYCT
-166 NVLKEEIDVDKTED
+166 NVLKEEIDVDKTE
-180 EVRKDAAELHEYL
+180 EEIQRDAAELHEYL
-193 RNYGSLTTEQKPIIV
+193 RSYGSLTTEQKPIIV

-228 VCDKTSSDGEKIF
+228 ICDKTSSDGEKIF
-241 IAIKKALKRIS
+241 LAIKKALKRIS
-252 VENNLILRQFS
+252 VENSLILRQFS
-263 LIASNVQINTTNP
+263 LIASNVQINTTNS

-281 PLRFFTEFLYNRIFK
+281 PLRFFTEFLYSRIFK

-332 THITQLFCDLVK
+332 THITQLFCDLVNL
-344 ITDKDKIFDPCCGT
+344 TDKDKVFDPCCGT

-367 NIIEQSKKTDE
+367 NMIEKSAKTDE
-378 EVRRIK
+378 EVQRIRDT
-384 NNQLFGI
+384 QLHGI
-391 EMQDYMYTVGFTNL
+391 EMQDYMYTVCFTNL
-405 LLRGCNTNNLICDSF
+405 LLRSCNTQNVICDNF
-420 FNINTN
+420 FNVNAN
-426 DLSGNGFTVGMINP
+426 NLSGNGFTVGMINP
-440 PYSQGSSKDK
+440 PYSQGSSKNK
-450 MLYEINF
+450 LLYETNF
-457 IFRMLGCLAPGA
+457 IFRMLGCLAPKA
-469 RGIAIVPQS
+469 KGIAIVPQS
-478 TMVGNSKAELEIKRE
+478 SMFGNSKVELEIKRE
-493 ILERH
+493 ILDRH

-517 PCICIFTAGTPHR
+517 PCICIFTAGIPHK
-530 KDKFVK
+530 KDKLVK
-536 FIDFTDDGYVAEPKR
+536 FIDFTNDGYIVEPKR

-560 AKKAHMLQ
+560 IKKIHMLQ
-568 VWNDEIVDDDI
+568 VWNDEIIDDDI
-579 CVKCKINFNDD
+579 CVKRKINFNDD

-596 KNNELNLINELFV
+596 KNNELNLTNKLFAPNKERDELIRM
-609 PYKEKEELTKVIS
+609 IS
-622 KLDTLILSKPNIP
+622 KLDTLILSKP
-635 RPTIVGKATS
+635 
-645 DFRVDQIFDVKMSK
+645 KMSIETITEK
-659 SINNNKLNSTPG
+659 KTANFHLNEIFPNIIRGNAIPKRIRKPG
-671 NIPYITRT
+671 TLPYISASL
-679 GLNNGILKFVCE
+679 LNHGEADFVSVDEKYIYKDCLTVPFIGGENCTFYHDGEFVPSSDVAVLQNENFNKHIYVFLIGIL
-691 QGIEKLNP
+691 
-699 GNVITIGVD
+699 NVIMRKYSFG
-708 TQTVFYQKQ
+708 YKASLERLQKQ
-717 AFYCGNNVLSL
+717 
-728 SSENVDQYIGIF
+728 
-740 IVGILDQ
+740 
-747 IIKKK
+747 
-752 YSYGYGAT
+752 T
-760 LTRIK
+760 
-765 NLEIPLPITS
+765 IPLPITP

>member
-1 MPRQEGKTD
+1 MSRQEGKTD

-35 RDALQSASKNGTG
+35 RDALQTASKNGTG

-92 VKKYALN
+92 IKKYALN

-146 EPVNDFNSFSHN
+146 EPVNDFNSFSHD

-166 NVLKEEIDVDKTED
+166 NVLKEEIDVDKTEE

-241 IAIKKALKRIS
+241 IAIKKAFKRIS
-252 VENNLILRQFS
+252 VENSLILRRFS
-263 LIASNVQINTTNP
+263 LIASNVQINITNS

-310 FYSEFIS
+310 FYNEFIS

-332 THITQLFCDLVK
+332 THITQLFCDLVHL
-344 ITDKDKIFDPCCGT
+344 TDKDKVFDPCCGT

-367 NIIEQSKKTDE
+367 NMIEQSGKTDE
-378 EVRRIK
+378 EIRRIK
-384 NNQLFGI
+384 NNQLFGV

-478 TMVGNSKAELEIKRE
+478 TMFGNSKVESEIKRE

-517 PCICIFTAGTPHR
+517 PCICVFTAGIPHS
-530 KDKFVK
+530 KDRLVK
-536 FIDFTDDGYVAEPKR
+536 FIDFSDDGYVVEAKR

-568 VWNDEIVDDDI
+568 VWNGEVVDDDI
-579 CVKCKINFNDD
+579 CVCCTICSNDEWLHSSHTKIDVNFKKIN
-590 WIYNAQ
+590 
-596 KNNELNLINELFV
+596 
-609 PYKEKEELTKVIS
+609 YKDI
-622 KLDTLILSKPNIP
+622 
-635 RPTIVGKATS
+635 
-645 DFRVDQIFDVKMSK
+645 
-659 SINNNKLNSTPG
+659 
-671 NIPYITRT
+671 
-679 GLNNGILKFVCE
+679 
-691 QGIEKLNP
+691 
-699 GNVITIGVD
+699 
-708 TQTVFYQKQ
+708 
-717 AFYCGNNVLSL
+717 
-728 SSENVDQYIGIF
+728 
-740 IVGILDQ
+740 
-747 IIKKK
+747 
-752 YSYGYGAT
+752 
-760 LTRIK
+760 IK
-765 NLEIPLPITS
+765 NL
-775 DGKPDWEFM
+775 
-784 SDYIKTQFQI
+784 IKWTQ
-794 VFEEELK
+794 V
-801 RLKSKLDEWY
+801 